1 MKALM
6 SAAALLLA
14 AGLAP
19 GDAHAWAT
27 ANRMG
32 GSTTH
37 SYGATTHA
45 NRWGGS
51 SSFAAGEGASHSN
64 VYGAGTAHAYGGG
77 TEHTNAYG
85 GSTYGRYGSGAY
97 HSYPS
102 GATAYHP
109 AGVPAY
115 PTYPAYHPPVA
126 VAYTSSTCSGCAAAA
141 GALVGVT
148 AGAAIASANTA
159 AMAGAAP
166 ASGSYMLGMSYA
178 LLPNGA
184 SALNLAGATY
194 YVSNN
199 VWFQPAYGANGVYYR
214 VVPKP

>member
-1 MKALM
+1 MKVMM

-14 AGLAP
+14 SSMAP

-32 GSTTH
+32 GSTIH
-37 SYGATTHA
+37 AAGATSHE

-51 SSFAAGEGASHSN
+51 
-64 VYGAGTAHAYGGG
+64 TAHEYGVG
-77 TEHTNAYG
+77 TEHTNVYG

-97 HSYPS
+97 HTYPS

-109 AGVPAY
+109 AGYPAY

-126 VAYTSSTCSGCAAAA
+126 VTYTSSTCSGCAAAA

-148 AGAAIASANTA
+148 AGAAVASANTA
-159 AMAGAAP
+159 SATNSAYNAGVASGAAMAGAPP
-166 ASGSYMLGMSYA
+166 ASGSYVMGMSYA
-178 LLPNGA
+178 VLPSGA
-184 SALNLAGATY
+184 SPVNLHGATY
-194 YVSNN
+194 YVINN